1 MINKLK
7 ILNIKE
13 QIAKR
18 RTCFIT
24 TSKIL
29 LLIYFFSQNLNVEL
43 YSYDK
48 QFRYRKYSHV
58 KIFYERIALSALTL
72 GMKYNVP
79 PSAILAIAGLESGY
93 GRGYVA
99 QITGN
104 ILSLGA
110 GKGVPELPALFLP
123 VHTPSSRVLFD
134 TTEVKNFKKEEIK
147 WKQRPASLKKD
158 YRPSNIAGTKN
169 DLAYFK
175 YHEENLK
182 GANYN
187 CIKDFV
193 TVWISS
199 GHGSSVFRDAREFLD
214 KLVNDNGKEILLD
227 KDISLEFIKMIGGK
241 PRSFNF
247 RETWPK
253 KVVNILNN
261 TGLNELVNKM
271 NKNDKL
277 SFDKVW

>member
-1 MINKLK
+1 MNLEFRVKIQYKLRTVTFFRLLFFLFLINSFFFVSTKL
-7 ILNIKE
+7 L
-13 QIAKR
+13 
-18 RTCFIT
+18 
-24 TSKIL
+24 
-29 LLIYFFSQNLNVEL
+29 
-43 YSYDK
+43 SYDK
-48 QFRYRKYSHV
+48 KFRYRKYIHV
-58 KIFYERIALSALTL
+58 EKFYKRIANSAVTL

-79 PSAILAIAGLESGY
+79 PAAILAIAGLESGY

-123 VHTPSSRVLFD
+123 VHIPSNKVLFD
-134 TTEVKNFKKEEIK
+134 TTEVAKYDKSEIK
-147 WKQRPASLKKD
+147 WKQRPSSLKKD
-158 YRPSNIAGTKN
+158 YRPSGIAGTKN

-175 YHEENLK
+175 YNNYPEYLK

-199 GHGSSVFRDAREFLD
+199 GHGSPVFKEARAFLD
-214 KLVNDNGKEILLD
+214 KLVAENGKRVLLK
-227 KDISLEFIKMIGGK
+227 KDIALEFINMIGGK

-247 RETWPK
+247 RESWAK
-253 KVVNILNN
+253 KVALIMNN

-271 NKNDKL
+271 YNDRKL
-277 SFDKVW
+277 GFDKVW